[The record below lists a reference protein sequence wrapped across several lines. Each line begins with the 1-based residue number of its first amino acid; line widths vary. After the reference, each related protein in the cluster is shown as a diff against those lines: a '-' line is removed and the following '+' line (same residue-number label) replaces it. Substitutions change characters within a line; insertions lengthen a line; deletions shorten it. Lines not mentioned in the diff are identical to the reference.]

1 MGGRSRQVPQ
11 GRDQA
16 ALKTGARDPR
26 RIPAAGVPVPIAL
39 ALLLAT
45 ALTAHAYTQDKP
57 LEAAL
62 ARNDGAA
69 LALLPAKG
77 YRDGAAGFFAAH
89 DLHVVPGTERAWCT
103 PHAHGAL
110 AAGCYVEF
118 FFQGKGLRSR
128 LGNGDPCGCIGR
140 WFKPPG
146 ERSYRPTTGAYYAQA
161 VADDRG
167 EIIEH
172 EIYEEP
178 RPGCR

>member
-16 ALKTGARDPR
+16 ALKPHARDSLR
-26 RIPAAGVPVPIAL
+26 KRAVDARARIAL
-39 ALLLAT
+39 GLLIAFVSP
-45 ALTAHAYTQDKP
+45 AFAYTQNKP

-62 ARNDGAA
+62 ARNDSAA

-77 YRDGAAGFFAAH
+77 YRNGAAGFFAAH
-89 DLHVVPGTERAWCT
+89 ELHVVRGTERAWCT
-103 PHAHGAL
+103 PQAHGVL

-146 ERSYRPTTGAYYAQA
+146 ERSYKPTEGAYYAQA
-161 VADDRG
+161 VADDRA

-172 EIYEEP
+172 AIYEEP

>member
-1 MGGRSRQVPQ
+1 LR
-11 GRDQA
+11 
-16 ALKTGARDPR
+16 ALIALSLLVS
-26 RIPAAGVPVPIAL
+26 IEPAAY
-39 ALLLAT
+39 
-45 ALTAHAYTQDKP
+45 AYTQDRA

-62 ARNDGAA
+62 SRTDPAA

-103 PHAHGAL
+103 PHAHGVL
-110 AAGCYVEF
+110 ASGCYIEF
-118 FFQGKGLRSR
+118 VFQGKGLPTRMW
-128 LGNGDPCGCIGR
+128 NGDPCGCIGR

-146 ERSYRPTTGAYYAQA
+146 AQSYAPTKGAYYAQA
-161 VADDRG
+161 IADDRG

-172 EIYEEP
+172 AIYEQS